1 MNIVAYLVTIHVK
14 QVMLQQ
20 KDMKLVRSMR
30 EIMTGYAWAGNTH
43 QPQVCHRNLAVFYD
57 DFGTDSSSV

>member
-1 MNIVAYLVTIHVK
+1 MNIVAHLATIHAKRVT
-14 QVMLQQ
+14 LQQ

-43 QPQVCHRNLAVFYD
+43 QP
-57 DFGTDSSSV
+57 